1 MTRLL
6 FINPN
11 TTRSMTDKVLL
22 AARKAATAGVT
33 VDAATSARGPASIQ
47 GAEDGEAAV
56 PGLLEA
62 LEKGIEQGYDGF
74 AIACFDDTGLA
85 DCAALTNKPVLGI
98 GQCAFHASMLLS
110 KNFSVVTTLAVSIPV
125 IEANLVRY
133 GISTRC
139 KKVRASDVP
148 VLALEEPGSLAEQQ
162 ISDEAGR
169 AIVEDECQSIVLGCA
184 GMAPLAARLAVTH
197 GVPVIDGVVAATGML
212 TTMHAIR
219 QSMMPA

>member
-11 TTRSMTDKVLL
+11 TTQSMTDKVLQ
-22 AARKAATAGVT
+22 AARQAAMPGIKI
-33 VDAATSARGPASIQ
+33 DAATSRRGPASIQ
-47 GAEDGEAAV
+47 GAEDGDAAI

-62 LEKGIEQGYDGF
+62 LEKGIEAGYDGF

-85 DCAALTNKPVLGI
+85 ECGALTNKPVLGI
-98 GQCAFHASMLLS
+98 GQCAFHASMMLS
-110 KNFSVVTTLAVSIPV
+110 ENFSVVTTLAVSIPV
-125 IEANLVRY
+125 IEANLVHY

-139 KKVRASDVP
+139 KRVRASDVP

-169 AIVEDECQSIVLGCA
+169 AIVEDECHSIVLGCA
-184 GMAPLAARLAVTH
+184 GMAPLAARLAMTH

-212 TTMHAIR
+212 TTLHAIR
-219 QSMMPA
+219 HSMMPA